1 MFIILSPT
9 QQYSSKSDSVI
20 QWCLVPLLSF
30 LKVWNNESAKT
41 FKSLQLDSNLEPISS
56 STNTQPLDQ
65 TPSSKGF
72 LDIQAT
78 IDCAFTLK
86 RVRNMTKRYSRLKS
100 LFLLK
105 NKKLRVI
112 YSKQDKT
119 LLLLKLWFG
128 LHMYGDYHS
137 YFLLNRE

>member
-1 MFIILSPT
+1 M
-9 QQYSSKSDSVI
+9 
-20 QWCLVPLLSF
+20 
-30 LKVWNNESAKT
+30 
-41 FKSLQLDSNLEPISS
+41 QLDSNLEPLSS

-65 TPSSKGF
+65 TASSKGF
-72 LDIQAT
+72 LEIQAT
-78 IDCAFTLK
+78 IGCGFTLK
-86 RVRNMTKRYSRLKS
+86 RVRDMTKRYNRLKS

-105 NKKLRVI
+105 SKKLRVI